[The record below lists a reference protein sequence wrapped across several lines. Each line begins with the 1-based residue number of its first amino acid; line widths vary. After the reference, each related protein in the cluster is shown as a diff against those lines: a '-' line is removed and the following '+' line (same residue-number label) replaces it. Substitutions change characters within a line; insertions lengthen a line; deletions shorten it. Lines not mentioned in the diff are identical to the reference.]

1 MVRWVLVW
9 LVFYNFKI
17 LASGAWYQESQ
28 QIPKRGNSDFS
39 PEFVILK
46 SGVFSNQ
53 GKLTLD
59 PKITEKNLVS
69 LCSRGIESIAWITHR
84 LSPNQTLS
92 SESGKTLGV
101 EISKKLSGT
110 CFSSVELDIEPLKK
124 AEPWLE
130 AFLTA
135 LKTSLKPETKLRLAV
150 PVLSP
155 QTIQGNFWSL
165 EDGVKALRW
174 VDGLDVMA
182 YDSGVKTT
190 EEYGQ
195 LFKNTF
201 FFVME
206 LNKQYPGKKIILG
219 LPAYDDKTHLHQK
232 ETENLEV
239 VLSTLKPFTPFQLK
253 PLCAGDIKLSYYAG
267 WTLTTKDIQIHQQIE
282 DWKTHAC
289 EKRS

>member
-1 MVRWVLVW
+1 M
-9 LVFYNFKI
+9 
-17 LASGAWYQESQ
+17 
-28 QIPKRGNSDFS
+28 
-39 PEFVILK
+39 
-46 SGVFSNQ
+46 
-53 GKLTLD
+53 
-59 PKITEKNLVS
+59 
-69 LCSRGIESIAWITHR
+69 AWITHR
-84 LSPNQTLS
+84 LSPNETLS
-92 SESGKTLGV
+92 SESGKILGS
-101 EISKKLSGT
+101 EISQKLGGT
-110 CFSSVELDIEPLKK
+110 CFSAVELDIEPLKK
-124 AEPWLE
+124 VEPWLE

-135 LKTSLKPETKLRLAV
+135 LKANLRPEIKLRLAV

-155 QTIQGNFWSL
+155 QNIEGNFWTL

-182 YDSGVKTT
+182 YDSGIKTAQD
-190 EEYGQ
+190 YGH

-232 ETENLEV
+232 ESENLEI

-253 PLCAGDIKLSYYAG
+253 PLCAGDIKLAYYAG
-267 WTLTTKDIQIHQQIE
+267 WTLTAKDIQIHQQIE